1 MLNIRDRSGSVVP
14 SSNFPRE
21 RRQRKKAGFGEGHS
35 GYMWWERSVS
45 SECAAEVWGRRRE
58 LGRLLQLS
66 LCYPQV
72 APVLKERMVKKGTMM
87 IGYQPHGT
95 RANFFR
101 MVVANP
107 ILAQADIDFLLGE
120 LELLGQDL

>member
-1 MLNIRDRSGSVVP
+1 MCLRDGR
-14 SSNFPRE
+14 
-21 RRQRKKAGFGEGHS
+21 
-35 GYMWWERSVS
+35 
-45 SECAAEVWGRRRE
+45 VWGRR
-58 LGRLLQLS
+58 LLEPGGPGSQGGS
-66 LCYPQV
+66 FNSPSAPQV

-107 ILAQADIDFLLGE
+107 ILTQADIDFLLGE
-120 LELLGQDL
+120 LEHLGQDL